1 MAIVRK
7 SGTVAMLLT
16 FENGVNNAGKTIYKT
31 ITLSKVNPEL
41 TDENFYNAGEVLAGL
56 QKLTLSDIKH
66 RKIESLVSQ

>member
-7 SGTVAMLLT
+7 NKTVAMLLS
-16 FENGVNNAGKTIYKT
+16 FENGMSAAGKTIYKT
-31 ITLSKVNPEL
+31 VTLGKVNPEL
-41 TDENFYNAGEVLAGL
+41 TDEDFYNAGEVLAGL